1 MTAALGERQAA
12 LYAAE
17 EEALAGLGLRW
28 RRRDQAQAYLD
39 GLVASPWFGDRWPH
53 CVHVTVE
60 RRGRGAAWSTCQA
73 LDRDGPGGRPIE
85 AVVLVAGPLR
95 QPVVLHELAHLL
107 CAPGSGH
114 GPGFAE
120 TMLSLVHHEMG
131 LTAFADYLHALR
143 RHPEFATVRDLTILP
158 TSRR

>member
-1 MTAALGERQAA
+1 VAATLGERQAA

-28 RRRDQAQAYLD
+28 RRLPEAQAYVD
-39 GLVASPWFGDRWPH
+39 GLVASAWFGDRWPH
-53 CVHVTVE
+53 CVQVTVE
-60 RRGRGAAWSTCQA
+60 RRGRGAVWSTCQG
-73 LDRDGPGGRPIE
+73 LDGDGPGGRPTE
-85 AVVLVAGPLR
+85 GVVFVAGPLR

-107 CAPGSGH
+107 APPGAGH
-114 GPGFAE
+114 GPVFAE

-143 RHPEFATVRDLTILP
+143 RCPGFASVRDLTILP
-158 TSRR
+158 TPAR